1 MDTQGIAS
9 GRRLPASAFALAMAL
24 VLAVAISVLALQ
36 TVSLRSTKSVPTS
49 GLTTIGSARFATPH
63 TAAGGQRIDRYG
75 YVVGRAGHATRPT
88 WQEVVAKKAGHR
100 P

>member
-9 GRRLPASAFALAMAL
+9 GRRQPVPAFALAMAL
-24 VLAVAISVLALQ
+24 VLAVAVSVLALQ
-36 TVSLRSTKSVPTS
+36 TMSLRSTKSVPTS

-63 TAAGGQRIDRYG
+63 SAAGGQRTNRYG
-75 YVVGRAGHATRPT
+75 YVVGRAGHTSQPT

>member
-1 MDTQGIAS
+1 MDAQSITS
-9 GRRLPASAFALAMAL
+9 GRRPAPLFALAMAL

-36 TVSLRSTKSVPTS
+36 TASLRSTKSVPAS
-49 GLTTIGSARFATPH
+49 GLTTIGSARFATPD
-63 TAAGGQRIDRYG
+63 TAAEGQRG
-75 YVVGRAGHATRPT
+75 HGFVVGRRGHPTTPT